1 MLKKIGLKNIRSFKN
16 LKDFEF
22 KPITVLC
29 GTNSSGKSTI
39 LKSLL
44 LWKQTL
50 ENLAYNKGFLLNG
63 KYTNLGSQD
72 NLLYNKAKN
81 KLIKFNFQ
89 FEYEKQPL
97 LTRGKVEDLDFLRH
111 EAYSL
116 INRAISKKTLDS
128 ADLIKINF
136 TLEYMINVNN
146 KLEIDIKNYILK
158 ITPVENISKESPPRK
173 ELNLSEDG
181 IKETVNEME
190 LKISSIGGDKIKLE
204 WENIS
209 FGQSV
214 KANSVSAARLYDRIQ
229 KLKKG
234 SYTFPVDYLFFENI
248 LNLSLGIHEGLI
260 DFDDDA
266 DELTL
271 RKIIEITDG
280 VRILL
285 TSYFDDI
292 SYLGPLRE
300 EPARRYIFDDQV
312 NDIGVKGENSA
323 FLFNYFKTKNVS
335 YFAYDPTKEEFVEKE
350 ETLENAAR
358 EWLDEIGILG
368 FGSEKS
374 EELYRFSLRSSEFS
388 ENKVNIADVG
398 FGVSQ
403 VVPIVIQGLLMNL
416 GGTLILEQ
424 PEIHLHPKM
433 QMKLADFTLSMA
445 LSGKNVILET
455 HSEHVINRFV
465 RRIVEDKSG
474 ELNSLIGI
482 NFIKNSADGSIIE
495 KVNLSETNGMLNWP
509 DEFFDQAA
517 GEQQKIMNAIINK
530 KMKNKK

>member
-204 WENIS
+204 WENT
-209 FGQSV
+209 GWEM
-214 KANSVSAARLYDRIQ
+214 LC
-229 KLKKG
+229 G
-234 SYTFPVDYLFFENI
+234 SC
-248 LNLSLGIHEGLI
+248 
-260 DFDDDA
+260 
-266 DELTL
+266 
-271 RKIIEITDG
+271 
-280 VRILL
+280 
-285 TSYFDDI
+285 
-292 SYLGPLRE
+292 
-300 EPARRYIFDDQV
+300 
-312 NDIGVKGENSA
+312 
-323 FLFNYFKTKNVS
+323 
-335 YFAYDPTKEEFVEKE
+335 
-350 ETLENAAR
+350 
-358 EWLDEIGILG
+358 
-368 FGSEKS
+368 GS
-374 EELYRFSLRSSEFS
+374 
-388 ENKVNIADVG
+388 
-398 FGVSQ
+398 
-403 VVPIVIQGLLMNL
+403 
-416 GGTLILEQ
+416 
-424 PEIHLHPKM
+424 
-433 QMKLADFTLSMA
+433 
-445 LSGKNVILET
+445 
-455 HSEHVINRFV
+455 
-465 RRIVEDKSG
+465 
-474 ELNSLIGI
+474 
-482 NFIKNSADGSIIE
+482 
-495 KVNLSETNGMLNWP
+495 
-509 DEFFDQAA
+509 
-517 GEQQKIMNAIINK
+517 
-530 KMKNKK
+530 